1 MGSFQEKGF
10 PFCFERRKE
19 MSEKMA
25 GIFAL
30 NVINEKD
37 YMEINGKR
45 IERKEY
51 NGVPILTSWD
61 IAKIHGKETKRIN
74 EQFKRNYKRFEE
86 GADYFWVTREYF
98 SEPPRATLKN
108 IPNNIKQIPVYTR
121 RGYIKLTKT
130 FSDDL
135 SWKIQDIL
143 IDVYF
148 NTEKFIEAVQNGE
161 IEIRRKEEPT
171 EFEMRKLEN
180 ESEMI
185 RLEKA
190 KLLERLANN
199 ITNEKMKNTL
209 IIHSANTVTGQLL
222 LEPEKAER
230 RSYTAGEISEMLKER
245 YDIDITV
252 NMLGRI
258 STKYGMKTE
267 EYGYLAYDKAKTSV
281 KQVETFRYFENAV
294 PKFYEIIKEHY
305 SVKYL

>member
-1 MGSFQEKGF
+1 
-10 PFCFERRKE
+10 

-25 GIFAL
+25 GIFAI
-30 NVINEKD
+30 NVVNEKD
-37 YMEINGKR
+37 YMEINGVK
-45 IERKEY
+45 ILKKEF
-51 NGVPILTSWD
+51 NGEKVLTAWD
-61 IAKIHGKETKRIN
+61 IAKIHGREPREVNQNLKNLKG
-74 EQFKRNYKRFEE
+74 KMVE
-86 GADYFWVTREYF
+86 GEDYYLI
-98 SEPPRATLKN
+98 PRAEINKSNILIQEF
-108 IPNNIKQIPVYTR
+108 IPNNVKNITLFNES
-121 RGYIKLTKT
+121 GYLLISRT
-130 FSDDL
+130 FDDEF
-135 SWKIQDIL
+135 SWKLQKFL
-143 IDVYF
+143 IKNYF
-148 NTEKFIEAVQNGE
+148 NMQKLMHSIQNGE

-171 EFEMRKLEN
+171 EFEIRKLEN

-190 KLLERLANN
+190 KLLERLANG

-245 YDIDITV
+245 YNIEITV

>member
-1 MGSFQEKGF
+1 
-10 PFCFERRKE
+10 

-25 GIFAL
+25 GIFAI
-30 NVINEKD
+30 NVVNEKD

-45 IERKEY
+45 IEKKEY
-51 NGVPILTSWD
+51 NGVPVLTSWD
-61 IAKIHGKETKRIN
+61 IAEIHGKEMRRVN
-74 EQFKRNYKRFEE
+74 ENFKYVREKLILNE
-86 GADYFWVTREYF
+86 DYFIIERDKF
-98 SEPPRATLKN
+98 SETDFPIQN
-108 IPNNIKQIPVYTR
+108 FIPNNVKEIPLFTET
-121 RGYIKLTKT
+121 GYMMLCKT
-130 FSDDL
+130 FGDDF
-135 SWKIQDIL
+135 SWQL
-143 IDVYF
+143 QRFLVRNYF
-148 NTEKFIEAVQNGE
+148 NMQKLIHSIQNGE
-161 IEIRRKEEPT
+161 IEIRRKKEPT
-171 EFEMRKLEN
+171 EFEIRKLEN

-190 KLLERLANN
+190 KLLERLANG

-245 YDIDITV
+245 YDIEITV
-252 NMLGRI
+252 NMIGRI
-258 STKYGMKTE
+258 ATKHNLKTE

-281 KQVETFRYFENAV
+281 KQVETFRYFENSV

>member
-1 MGSFQEKGF
+1 
-10 PFCFERRKE
+10 

-30 NVINEKD
+30 NVISEKD

-61 IAKIHGKETKRIN
+61 IAEIHGKKTKRIN

-245 YDIDITV
+245 HNIDITV
-252 NMLGRI
+252 NMIGRI
-258 STKYGMKTE
+258 AAKYNLKTDE
-267 EYGYLAYDKAKTSV
+267 FGYLAYDKAKTSV

>member
-1 MGSFQEKGF
+1 
-10 PFCFERRKE
+10 

-30 NVINEKD
+30 NVVNEKD
-37 YMEINGKR
+37 YMEINGEK
-45 IERKEY
+45 
-51 NGVPILTSWD
+51 VLTAWD
-61 IAKIHGKETKRIN
+61 IAKIHRRE
-74 EQFKRNYKRFEE
+74 
-86 GADYFWVTREYF
+86 TREINQN
-98 SEPPRATLKN
+98 LKN
-108 IPNNIKQIPVYTR
+108 LQGKMVEGEDYYSLSREELAKSNILIQDFIPNNVKKIVLFNEA
-121 RGYIKLTKT
+121 GYLMISKT
-130 FSDDL
+130 FDDDF
-135 SWKIQDIL
+135 SWKLQKFL
-143 IDVYF
+143 IKNYF
-148 NTEKFIEAVQNGE
+148 SMQRFVEAVQNGE
-161 IEIRRKEEPT
+161 IELRKKEAPT
-171 EFEMRKLEN
+171 EFEIKKLEN

-185 RLEKA
+185 KLEKA
-190 KLLERLANN
+190 KLLERLANS

-245 YDIDITV
+245 YNIKITV
-252 NMLGRI
+252 NMIGRI
-258 STKYGMKTE
+258 ATKYNLKTE

>member
-1 MGSFQEKGF
+1 
-10 PFCFERRKE
+10 

-51 NGVPILTSWD
+51 NGVPVLSSWD
-61 IAKIHGKETKRIN
+61 IAEIHGKEIRRVN
-74 EQFKRNYKRFEE
+74 ENFKYVREKLILNE
-86 GADYFWVTREYF
+86 DYFIIERDKF
-98 SEPPRATLKN
+98 SETDFPIQN
-108 IPNNIKQIPVYTR
+108 FIPNNVKEIPLFTET
-121 RGYIKLTKT
+121 GYMLLCKT
-130 FSDDL
+130 FGDDF
-135 SWKIQDIL
+135 SWQL
-143 IDVYF
+143 QRFLVRNYF
-148 NTEKFIEAVQNGE
+148 NMQKLMHSIQNGE
-161 IEIRRKEEPT
+161 IEVRKKEEPA
-171 EFEMRKLEN
+171 EFEIRKLEN

-230 RSYTAGEISEMLKER
+230 RSYTANEISEMLKER
-245 YDIDITV
+245 YNIEITV

-258 STKYGMKTE
+258 ATKYGIKTE
-267 EYGYLAYDKAKTSV
+267 EYGYLAYDKSKTSV

>member
-1 MGSFQEKGF
+1 
-10 PFCFERRKE
+10 

-37 YMEINGKR
+37 YMEINGVK
-45 IERKEY
+45 ILKKEF
-51 NGVPILTSWD
+51 NGEKVLTAWD
-61 IAKIHGKETKRIN
+61 IAKIHRRE
-74 EQFKRNYKRFEE
+74 
-86 GADYFWVTREYF
+86 TREINQN
-98 SEPPRATLKN
+98 LKN
-108 IPNNIKQIPVYTR
+108 LQGKMVEGEDYYSLSKEELAKSNILIQDFIPNNVKKIILFNEA
-121 RGYIKLTKT
+121 GYLMISKT
-130 FSDDL
+130 FDDDF
-135 SWKIQDIL
+135 SWKLQKFL
-143 IDVYF
+143 IKNYF
-148 NTEKFIEAVQNGE
+148 SMQRFVEAVQNGE
-161 IEIRRKEEPT
+161 IEVRKKETPT
-171 EFEMRKLEN
+171 EFEIKKLEN

-190 KLLERLANN
+190 KLLERLANS

-245 YDIDITV
+245 YNIEITV
-252 NMLGRI
+252 NMIGRI
-258 STKYGMKTE
+258 ATKYNLKIE

>member
-1 MGSFQEKGF
+1 
-10 PFCFERRKE
+10 

-25 GIFAL
+25 GIFAI
-30 NVINEKD
+30 NVVNEKD

-45 IERKEY
+45 IEKKEY

-61 IAKIHGKETKRIN
+61 IAEIHGKETKRIN

-98 SEPPRATLKN
+98 SQPLGATQKN
-108 IPNNIKQIPVYTR
+108 IPNNIKEIPVYTR

-130 FSDDL
+130 FTDDL

-148 NTEKFIEAVQNGE
+148 NTEKFIESVQNGE
-161 IEIRRKEEPT
+161 IEIRRKENE
-171 EFEMRKLEN
+171 EYNIKLLEIEERKLRLN
-180 ESEMI
+180 ESEF
-185 RLEKA
+185 LL
-190 KLLERLANN
+190 KLADR
-199 ITNEKMKNTL
+199 IPNEKMKNTL

-245 YDIDITV
+245 YNIEITV
-252 NMLGRI
+252 NMIGRI
-258 STKYGMKTE
+258 ATKYNLKIE

>member
-1 MGSFQEKGF
+1 
-10 PFCFERRKE
+10 

-61 IAKIHGKETKRIN
+61 IAEIHGKETKRIN

-98 SEPPRATLKN
+98 SQPLGATQKN
-108 IPNNIKQIPVYTR
+108 IPNNIKKIPVYTR

-245 YDIDITV
+245 YNIDITV
-252 NMLGRI
+252 NMIGRI
-258 STKYGMKTE
+258 AAKYNLKTDE
-267 EYGYLAYDKAKTSV
+267 FGYLAYDKAKTSV

>member
-1 MGSFQEKGF
+1 
-10 PFCFERRKE
+10 

-37 YMEINGKR
+37 YMEINGVK
-45 IERKEY
+45 ILKKEF
-51 NGVPILTSWD
+51 NGEKVLTAWD
-61 IAKIHGKETKRIN
+61 IAKIHRRE
-74 EQFKRNYKRFEE
+74 
-86 GADYFWVTREYF
+86 TREINQN
-98 SEPPRATLKN
+98 LKN
-108 IPNNIKQIPVYTR
+108 LQGKMVEGEDYYSLSKEELAKSNILIQDFIPNNVKKIVLFNEA
-121 RGYIKLTKT
+121 GYLMISKT
-130 FSDDL
+130 FDDDF
-135 SWKIQDIL
+135 SWKLQKFL
-143 IDVYF
+143 IKNYF
-148 NTEKFIEAVQNGE
+148 NMQRLVEAVKNGE
-161 IEIRRKEEPT
+161 IEVRKKETPT
-171 EFEMRKLEN
+171 EFEIKKLEN

-190 KLLERLANN
+190 KLLERLANS

-230 RSYTAGEISEMLKER
+230 RSYTANEISEMLKER
-245 YDIDITV
+245 YNIEITV

-258 STKYGMKTE
+258 ATKYGIKTE
-267 EYGYLAYDKAKTSV
+267 EYGYLAYDKSKTSV

-305 SVKYL
+305 SVKYLK

>member
-1 MGSFQEKGF
+1 
-10 PFCFERRKE
+10 

-25 GIFAL
+25 GIFAI
-30 NVINEKD
+30 NVVNEKD

-45 IERKEY
+45 IEKKEY
-51 NGVPILTSWD
+51 NGVPVLTSWD
-61 IAKIHGKETKRIN
+61 IAEIHGKEMRRVN
-74 EQFKRNYKRFEE
+74 ENFKYVRKKLILNE
-86 GADYFWVTREYF
+86 DYFIIERDKF
-98 SEPPRATLKN
+98 SETDFPIQN
-108 IPNNIKQIPVYTR
+108 FIPNNVKEIPLFTET
-121 RGYIKLTKT
+121 GYMMLCKT
-130 FSDDL
+130 FGDDF
-135 SWKIQDIL
+135 SWQL
-143 IDVYF
+143 QRFLVRNYF
-148 NTEKFIEAVQNGE
+148 NMQKLIHSIQNGE
-161 IEIRRKEEPT
+161 IEIRRKKEPT
-171 EFEMRKLEN
+171 EFEIRKLEN

-190 KLLERLANN
+190 KLLERLANG

-245 YDIDITV
+245 YDIEITV
-252 NMLGRI
+252 NMIGRI
-258 STKYGMKTE
+258 ATKHNLKTE

-281 KQVETFRYFENAV
+281 KQVETFRYFENSV

>member
-1 MGSFQEKGF
+1 
-10 PFCFERRKE
+10 

-61 IAKIHGKETKRIN
+61 IAEIHGKETKRIN
-74 EQFKRNYKRFEE
+74 EQFKRNYRRFEE

-98 SEPPRATLKN
+98 SEPLTATQKN
-108 IPNNIKQIPVYTR
+108 IPNNIKEIPVYTR

-148 NTEKFIEAVQNGE
+148 NTEKFIEAVKNGE
-161 IEIRRKEEPT
+161 IEVRKKEAPT
-171 EFEMRKLEN
+171 EFEIKKLEN

-190 KLLERLANN
+190 KLLERLANG

-222 LEPEKAER
+222 LEPEKAEK
-230 RSYTAGEISEMLKER
+230 RSYTANEISEMLKER
-245 YDIDITV
+245 YNIEITV

-258 STKYGMKTE
+258 ATKHGIKTE

-294 PKFYEIIKEHY
+294 PKFYEIIKEDY

>member
-1 MGSFQEKGF
+1 
-10 PFCFERRKE
+10 

-25 GIFAL
+25 GIFAI
-30 NVINEKD
+30 NVVNEKD

-61 IAKIHGKETKRIN
+61 IAEIHGKETKRIN

-98 SEPPRATLKN
+98 SQPLGATQKN
-108 IPNNIKQIPVYTR
+108 IPNNIKEIPVYTR

-130 FSDDL
+130 FTDDL

-148 NTEKFIEAVQNGE
+148 NTEKFIKAVQNGE
-161 IEIRRKEEPT
+161 IEVRKKEAPT
-171 EFEMRKLEN
+171 EFEIKKLEN

-190 KLLERLANN
+190 KLLERLANS

-245 YDIDITV
+245 YNIEITV
-252 NMLGRI
+252 NMIGRI
-258 STKYGMKTE
+258 ATKHNLKTE
-267 EYGYLAYDKAKTSV
+267 EFGYLAYDKAKASV

>member
-1 MGSFQEKGF
+1 
-10 PFCFERRKE
+10 

-37 YMEINGKR
+37 YMEINGVK
-45 IERKEY
+45 ILKKEF
-51 NGVPILTSWD
+51 NGEKVLTAWD
-61 IAKIHGKETKRIN
+61 IAKIHG
-74 EQFKRNYKRFEE
+74 
-86 GADYFWVTREYF
+86 RE
-98 SEPPRATLKN
+98 PREVNQNLKN
-108 IPNNIKQIPVYTR
+108 LKGKMVEGEDYYLIPRTEINKSNILIQEFIPNNVKNITLFNES
-121 RGYIKLTKT
+121 GYLLISRT
-130 FSDDL
+130 FDDEF
-135 SWKIQDIL
+135 SWKLQKFL
-143 IDVYF
+143 IKNYF
-148 NTEKFIEAVQNGE
+148 NMQKLMHSIQNGE

-171 EFEMRKLEN
+171 EFEIRKLEN

-190 KLLERLANN
+190 KLLERLANS

-245 YDIDITV
+245 YNIEITV
-252 NMLGRI
+252 NMIGRI
-258 STKYGMKTE
+258 ATKHNLKTE
-267 EYGYLAYDKAKTSV
+267 EFGYLAYDKAKASV

>member
-1 MGSFQEKGF
+1 
-10 PFCFERRKE
+10 

-37 YMEINGKR
+37 YMEINGVK
-45 IERKEY
+45 ILKKEF
-51 NGVPILTSWD
+51 NGEKVLTAWD
-61 IAKIHGKETKRIN
+61 IAKIHRRE
-74 EQFKRNYKRFEE
+74 
-86 GADYFWVTREYF
+86 TREINQN
-98 SEPPRATLKN
+98 LKN
-108 IPNNIKQIPVYTR
+108 LQGKMVEGEDYYSLSKEELAKSNILIQDFIPNNVKKIVLFNEA
-121 RGYIKLTKT
+121 GYLMISKT
-130 FSDDL
+130 FDDDF
-135 SWKIQDIL
+135 SWKLQKFL
-143 IDVYF
+143 IKNYF
-148 NTEKFIEAVQNGE
+148 NMQRLVEAVKNGE
-161 IEIRRKEEPT
+161 IEVRKKETPT
-171 EFEMRKLEN
+171 EFEIKKLEN

-190 KLLERLANN
+190 KLLERLANS

-245 YDIDITV
+245 YNIDITV
-252 NMLGRI
+252 NMIGRI
-258 STKYGMKTE
+258 AAKYNLKTDE
-267 EYGYLAYDKAKTSV
+267 FGYLAYDKAKTSV

-294 PKFYEIIKEHY
+294 PKFYEIIKEHF

>member
-1 MGSFQEKGF
+1 
-10 PFCFERRKE
+10 

-25 GIFAL
+25 GIFAI
-30 NVINEKD
+30 NVVNEKY

-45 IERKEY
+45 IKRKEY

-61 IAKIHGKETKRIN
+61 IAEIHGKETKRIN
-74 EQFKRNYKRFEE
+74 EQFKRNFKRFEE

-98 SEPPRATLKN
+98 SEPLGATLKN
-108 IPNNIKQIPVYTR
+108 IPNNIKKIPVYTR

-148 NTEKFIEAVQNGE
+148 NTEKFIEAVRNGE
-161 IEIRRKEEPT
+161 IEVRKKEVPT
-171 EFEMRKLEN
+171 EFEIKKLEN

-190 KLLERLANN
+190 KLLERLANS

-222 LEPEKAER
+222 LEPEKVES

-245 YDIDITV
+245 YNIEITV
-252 NMLGRI
+252 NMIGRI
-258 STKYGMKTE
+258 ATKHNLKTE

>member
-1 MGSFQEKGF
+1 
-10 PFCFERRKE
+10 

-25 GIFAL
+25 GIFAI
-30 NVINEKD
+30 NVVNEKD

-61 IAKIHGKETKRIN
+61 IAEIHGKEMRRVN
-74 EQFKRNYKRFEE
+74 ENFKYVREKLILNE
-86 GADYFWVTREYF
+86 DYFIIERDKF
-98 SEPPRATLKN
+98 SETDFPIQN
-108 IPNNIKQIPVYTR
+108 FIPNNVKEIPLFTET
-121 RGYIKLTKT
+121 GYMMLCKT
-130 FSDDL
+130 FGDDF
-135 SWKIQDIL
+135 SWQL
-143 IDVYF
+143 QRFLVRNYF
-148 NTEKFIEAVQNGE
+148 NIQKLMHSIQNGE
-161 IEIRRKEEPT
+161 IEIRKKKEPT
-171 EFEMRKLEN
+171 EFEIRKLEN

-190 KLLERLANN
+190 KLLERLANG

>member
-1 MGSFQEKGF
+1 
-10 PFCFERRKE
+10 

-25 GIFAL
+25 GIFAI
-30 NVINEKD
+30 NVVNEKD

-61 IAKIHGKETKRIN
+61 IAEIHGKETKRIN

-86 GADYFWVTREYF
+86 GADYYSLSKEELAKSNILIQDF
-98 SEPPRATLKN
+98 
-108 IPNNIKQIPVYTR
+108 IPNNVKKIILFNEA
-121 RGYIKLTKT
+121 GYLMISKT
-130 FSDDL
+130 FDDDF
-135 SWKIQDIL
+135 SWKLQKFL
-143 IDVYF
+143 IKNYF
-148 NTEKFIEAVQNGE
+148 SMQRFVEAVQNGE
-161 IEIRRKEEPT
+161 IEVRKKEAPT
-171 EFEMRKLEN
+171 EFEIKKLEN

-190 KLLERLANN
+190 KLLERLANS

-245 YDIDITV
+245 HNIDITV
-252 NMLGRI
+252 NMIGRI
-258 STKYGMKTE
+258 ATKHNLKTE

>member
-1 MGSFQEKGF
+1 MVEGE
-10 PFCFERRKE
+10 
-19 MSEKMA
+19 
-25 GIFAL
+25 
-30 NVINEKD
+30 D
-37 YMEINGKR
+37 YYLIPRAEINKS
-45 IERKEY
+45 
-51 NGVPILTSWD
+51 NIL
-61 IAKIHGKETKRIN
+61 IQE
-74 EQFKRNYKRFEE
+74 F
-86 GADYFWVTREYF
+86 
-98 SEPPRATLKN
+98 
-108 IPNNIKQIPVYTR
+108 IPNNVKNITLFNES
-121 RGYIKLTKT
+121 GYLLISRT
-130 FSDDL
+130 FDDEF
-135 SWKIQDIL
+135 SWKLQKFL
-143 IDVYF
+143 IKNYF
-148 NTEKFIEAVQNGE
+148 NMQKLMHSIQNGE

-185 RLEKA
+185 KLEKA

>member
-1 MGSFQEKGF
+1 
-10 PFCFERRKE
+10 

-37 YMEINGKR
+37 YMEINGVK
-45 IERKEY
+45 ILKKEF
-51 NGVPILTSWD
+51 NGEKVLTAWD
-61 IAKIHGKETKRIN
+61 IARIHGREPREVNQNLKNLKG
-74 EQFKRNYKRFEE
+74 KMVE
-86 GADYFWVTREYF
+86 GEDYYLI
-98 SEPPRATLKN
+98 PRAEINKSNILIQEF
-108 IPNNIKQIPVYTR
+108 IPNNVKNITLFNES
-121 RGYIKLTKT
+121 GYLLISRT
-130 FSDDL
+130 FDDEF
-135 SWKIQDIL
+135 SWKLQKFL
-143 IDVYF
+143 IKNYF
-148 NTEKFIEAVQNGE
+148 NMQKLMHSIQNGE

-171 EFEMRKLEN
+171 EFEIRKLEN

-190 KLLERLANN
+190 KLLERLANG

-209 IIHSANTVTGQLL
+209 IIHSANTVTGQFL

-245 YDIDITV
+245 YNIEITV

>member
-1 MGSFQEKGF
+1 
-10 PFCFERRKE
+10 
-19 MSEKMA
+19 MSEKTA

-30 NVINEKD
+30 NVISEKD

-61 IAKIHGKETKRIN
+61 IAEIHGKETKRIN
-74 EQFKRNYKRFEE
+74 EQFKRNFKRFEE

-98 SEPPRATLKN
+98 SEPLGATQKN
-108 IPNNIKQIPVYTR
+108 IPNNIKEIPVYTR

-161 IEIRRKEEPT
+161 IEVRKKEAPT
-171 EFEMRKLEN
+171 KFEIKKLEN

-245 YDIDITV
+245 HNIEITV
-252 NMLGRI
+252 NMIGRI
-258 STKYGMKTE
+258 ATKYNLKTE
-267 EYGYLAYDKAKTSV
+267 EYGFLAYDKSKTSV

>member
-1 MGSFQEKGF
+1 
-10 PFCFERRKE
+10 

-61 IAKIHGKETKRIN
+61 IAEIHGKETKRIN

-245 YDIDITV
+245 HNIDITV
-252 NMLGRI
+252 NMIGRI
-258 STKYGMKTE
+258 AAKYNLKTDE
-267 EYGYLAYDKAKTSV
+267 FGYLAYDKAKTSV